1 MFPPSTL
8 SSLES
13 TYIDGT
19 KGTRTSY
26 TQCCPTCDATTV
38 CEPGE
43 ARARGG
49 GSNRGRARALRPSP
63 ASSHHFPLFPPQAC
77 GKPTDPPP
85 PPPPAQTTT
94 TTTGGTGG
102 SGGGGCDPSV
112 ECSCVAYANLRGS
125 ENLVQ
130 SDLETC
136 EKDPAEMCYG
146 WYAPRR
152 PSVHPLLLPTGREG
166 AATPTHARRSTPP
179 CSPCGRDGRA
189 RPPTHHTHAGAPDAR
204 PTLPPRPARYNGA
217 QCDGMK
223 KDKKLNTDLT
233 GTVGPGGYTGTK
245 SGCQAACAALG
256 VEGCCYYVTGGTC
269 KFYDSDVR
277 ATGSGYGSNDSNEWA
292 LQVPPTAAARTEWD
306 RSSLRSPPPRRHCHR
321 SLRSDP
327 RSRPPSLQCY
337 GSDTSSPATGSSG
350 TGSSGTGSTYS
361 TTGGGTGGTGGTVS
375 PPPSCEV
382 EYSNQW
388 FAGEHM
394 PRHCHHH
401 RHCLHERRR
410 HHPSH
415 HPFPSR
421 CSAVP
426 GRGVRGVE

>member
-1 MFPPSTL
+1 MFPSSTL

-43 ARARGG
+43 A
-49 GSNRGRARALRPSP
+49 
-63 ASSHHFPLFPPQAC
+63 C

-85 PPPPAQTTT
+85 PPPPAQTT

-166 AATPTHARRSTPP
+166 AATHAPTRDDPHPPAPPADGTGERGHPRITHMRARRTHAPPFPAPIGQRRS
-179 CSPCGRDGRA
+179 
-189 RPPTHHTHAGAPDAR
+189 
-204 PTLPPRPARYNGA
+204 
-217 QCDGMK
+217 M
-223 KDKKLNTDLT
+223 
-233 GTVGPGGYTGTK
+233 
-245 SGCQAACAALG
+245 
-256 VEGCCYYVTGGTC
+256 
-269 KFYDSDVR
+269 
-277 ATGSGYGSNDSNEWA
+277 
-292 LQVPPTAAARTEWD
+292 
-306 RSSLRSPPPRRHCHR
+306 RRHE
-321 SLRSDP
+321 
-327 RSRPPSLQCY
+327 
-337 GSDTSSPATGSSG
+337 G
-350 TGSSGTGSTYS
+350 
-361 TTGGGTGGTGGTVS
+361 
-375 PPPSCEV
+375 
-382 EYSNQW
+382 
-388 FAGEHM
+388 
-394 PRHCHHH
+394 
-401 RHCLHERRR
+401 
-410 HHPSH
+410 
-415 HPFPSR
+415 
-421 CSAVP
+421 
-426 GRGVRGVE
+426 

>member
-43 ARARGG
+43 
-49 GSNRGRARALRPSP
+49 
-63 ASSHHFPLFPPQAC
+63 AC

-179 CSPCGRDGRA
+179 CSPCGRDGGT
-189 RPPTHHTHAGAPDAR
+189 RPPAHPHTPARRTHAP
-204 PTLPPRPARYNGA
+204 
-217 QCDGMK
+217 
-223 KDKKLNTDLT
+223 
-233 GTVGPGGYTGTK
+233 
-245 SGCQAACAALG
+245 
-256 VEGCCYYVTGGTC
+256 
-269 KFYDSDVR
+269 
-277 ATGSGYGSNDSNEWA
+277 
-292 LQVPPTAAARTEWD
+292 
-306 RSSLRSPPPRRHCHR
+306 
-321 SLRSDP
+321 
-327 RSRPPSLQCY
+327 
-337 GSDTSSPATGSSG
+337 
-350 TGSSGTGSTYS
+350 
-361 TTGGGTGGTGGTVS
+361 
-375 PPPSCEV
+375 
-382 EYSNQW
+382 
-388 FAGEHM
+388 
-394 PRHCHHH
+394 
-401 RHCLHERRR
+401 
-410 HHPSH
+410 
-415 HPFPSR
+415 PFPR
-421 CSAVP
+421 APP
-426 GRGVRGVE
+426 GTTALNATA